1 MCGIT
6 GFIDFNRRSTPEQL
20 LAMANAIEHRGPDD
34 KGGEFFQL
42 SSAFVGLGF
51 RRLSIIDLSAAG
63 HQPMKNPENNSWIVF
78 NGEIYNFAS
87 IRSELEKSGHQFVSQ
102 TDTEVILKAY
112 QQWGIECVNRFVGM
126 FAIAIFVPEKN
137 KIVFIRDRAGV
148 KPFFYYF
155 NNGLFLF
162 GSELKSFHQH
172 PEFVKQLNND
182 ALALYFQFGYVPAP
196 YSIFQH
202 TYKLQPGH
210 FAELNL
216 DSREFHQHKYWD
228 AVDAYTS
235 TSKSISY
242 GEAIEKTETLLTTV
256 CNDRMVADVPVGV
269 FLSGGYDST
278 CVAALI
284 QKESATRLKTFTIGF
299 EDAAFNEAPHAAKVA
314 QHLQTD
320 HHEYI
325 CTFKE
330 AMDIIPQLPEI
341 YDEPFGDSSAIP
353 TTLVSRFAR
362 KHVTVALSADA
373 GDELFAG
380 YPRHRKNVDYDAKL
394 SLLPAF
400 IGKLLSV
407 TLPHKEYSLAV
418 ADRRDKL
425 KQLLRATDTV
435 TRFKITN
442 QVFTENEVGKLLR
455 FDFLKLQTV
464 FEQGDRLSLAKDSL
478 SKILATEY
486 KTYLVDDILQ
496 KVDRATMSAS
506 LEGREPMLDHR
517 LLEWV
522 AALPSDFKMNGSLQK
537 RLLKDIVHRYVP
549 EQLMKRPKMGFG
561 IPVVHWMKNDLRSLF
576 DEVMSDESVNAT
588 SVLNL
593 EQVRAMRNAYLDGT
607 LNNFERLWI
616 VFTFILW
623 HRKWMRSN

>member
-1 MCGIT
+1 MCGVA
-6 GFIDFNRRSTPEQL
+6 GLVNCNHQL
-20 LAMANAIEHRGPDD
+20 VTDSVLQQMTDSIAHRGPD
-34 KGGEFFQL
+34 GSGNWI
-42 SSAFVGLGF
+42 SGCGRVGLGH
-51 RRLSIIDLSAAG
+51 RRLSIIDLTAEAG
-63 HQPMKNPENNSWIVF
+63 QPMHYGERYTIVF
-78 NGEIYNFAS
+78 NGEIYNFTS
-87 IRSELEKSGHQFVSQ
+87 IRSELEKSGHQFVSK

-112 QQWGIECVNRFVGM
+112 QQWGIECVDRFVGM
-126 FAIAIFVPEKN
+126 FAIALFIPEAN
-137 KIVFIRDRAGV
+137 KIIFIRDRAGV
-148 KPFFYYF
+148 KPLFYYL

-196 YSIFQH
+196 YSIFQY

-216 DSREFHQHKYWD
+216 GSQEFRQYKYWD
-228 AVDAYTS
+228 AVDAYT
-235 TSKSISY
+235 TSHKAISY
-242 GEAIEKTETLLTTV
+242 SEAVEKTELLLTEV
-256 CNDRMVADVPVGV
+256 CNERMVADVPVGV

-284 QKESATRLKTFTIGF
+284 QKESSTRLKTFTIGF
-299 EDAAFNEAPHAAKVA
+299 EDTSYNEAPHAAKVA

-353 TTLVSRFAR
+353 TTLVSRFA
-362 KHVTVALSADA
+362 KKYVTVALSADA

-400 IGKLLSV
+400 IGKILSA
-407 TLPHKEYSLAV
+407 TLPRQNHSLAV

-425 KQLLRATDTV
+425 KQLLKATDTV

-442 QVFTENEVGKLLR
+442 QVFTENEVSVLLQSGYNR
-455 FDFLKLQTV
+455 LQTA
-464 FEQGDRLSLAKDSL
+464 FDEGNKLSMAKDAL
-478 SKILATEY
+478 SRILATEY

-506 LEGREPMLDHR
+506 LEGREPLLDHR

-522 AALPSDFKMNGSLQK
+522 AALPSDFKMNGLLQK

-549 EQLMKRPKMGFG
+549 EQIMKRPKMGFG

-593 EQVRAMRNAYLDGT
+593 EQVRAMRNAYLEGS
-607 LNNFERLWI
+607 LENFERLWF

-623 HRKWMRSN
+623 HRKWMHSN